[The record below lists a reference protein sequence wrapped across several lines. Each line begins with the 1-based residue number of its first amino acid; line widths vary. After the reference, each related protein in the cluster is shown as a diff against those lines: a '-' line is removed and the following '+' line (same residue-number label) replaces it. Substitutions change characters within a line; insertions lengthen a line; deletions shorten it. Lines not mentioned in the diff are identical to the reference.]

1 MALSISTVVLLGVIV
16 FIFIRKGGM
25 RIPHAIVCAL
35 LGFYLASTSIA
46 PSIHSSGKSVANL
59 LSNLNF

>member
-35 LGFYLASTSIA
+35 LGFYLAGTSIA
-46 PSIHSSGKSVANL
+46 PSIHSSGNSVANL